1 MREKEHYREQLAL
14 INERYPGKVMLTVT
28 EVSEVLG
35 ICPRTVK
42 AMIERKRNPLAAQ
55 NIGTGN
61 KQKIYIIPKTAV
73 ASFSAGGLK

>member
-1 MREKEHYREQLAL
+1 MREKEHYREQ
-14 INERYPGKVMLTVT
+14 
-28 EVSEVLG
+28 
-35 ICPRTVK
+35 
-42 AMIERKRNPLAAQ
+42 LAAQ

>member
-14 INERYPGKVMLTVT
+14 INEQYPDKIMLTVA
-28 EVSEVLG
+28 EASAVLG
-35 ICPRTVK
+35 VCPRTVK
-42 AMIERKRNPLAAQ
+42 AMIERKRNPLPAQ

-73 ASFSAGGLK
+73 ASFSAGG